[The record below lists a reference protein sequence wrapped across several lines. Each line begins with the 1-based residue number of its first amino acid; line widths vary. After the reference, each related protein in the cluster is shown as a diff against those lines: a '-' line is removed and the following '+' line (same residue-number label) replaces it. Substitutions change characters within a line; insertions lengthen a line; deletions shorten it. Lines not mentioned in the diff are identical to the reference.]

1 MQVTI
6 RTRSVELTKKLQG
19 HIRRRIAVALG
30 RVDTDLR
37 RVHVL
42 VEDFNG
48 PRGGVDK
55 RCTVE
60 VAGGPLG
67 TQVFEERDV
76 NAFAAVHR
84 AFEKA
89 RRAVVRASERWR
101 DVDRR
106 RDRTVTAGA
115 ATPMSATTTVA
126 TRPAATTARSR
137 RTGVPTTTSKA
148 LGGAGDAGTTRSATS
163 SIERPGS
170 EAPESVNRI
179 A

>member
-6 RTRSVELTKKLQG
+6 RTRSFELTRKLQE
-19 HIRRRIAVALG
+19 HIRRRIDVALG
-30 RVDTDLR
+30 RVDADLR

-42 VEDFNG
+42 VEDLNG

-60 VAGGPLG
+60 VAGSRLG
-67 TQVFEERDV
+67 SQVFEERDA

-89 RRAVVRASERWR
+89 RRAVVRASARLR

-106 RDRTVTAGA
+106 RDRVVTVGA
-115 ATPMSATTTVA
+115 P
-126 TRPAATTARSR
+126 
-137 RTGVPTTTSKA
+137 
-148 LGGAGDAGTTRSATS
+148 
-163 SIERPGS
+163 
-170 EAPESVNRI
+170 
-179 A
+179 